1 MKVFSLL
8 IALFFNVFLLQA
20 QRVHVGVAG
29 GLANYSGDL
38 LDKLYHKK
46 LTNGHIGIVAYYEIN
61 DRLLLRG
68 SYIFARVNGD
78 DALSEKAELRA
89 RNLRFESKI
98 SEFSIGGEYHLFSL
112 YEKRYTPYVFAG
124 LGLFHFDPYTHDT
137 TGILY
142 HLRPL
147 STEGQYTNSGKKS
160 YQLLQPVIPF
170 GGGVKFAITENLRI
184 GVEFGFRK
192 IFTDYLD
199 DVSTSYPDYNEL
211 LLTNGPIA
219 VQLSY
224 RGDEL
229 PGGDPAFP
237 TKDTQR
243 GGSAQKDIYYFT
255 GLTITFRPSFGGG
268 GSRNRSFGKKGKY
281 GCPTVPL

>member
-38 LDKLYHKK
+38 LDKLYPKR

-98 SEFSIGGEYHLFSL
+98 SELVLEASIIFL
-112 YEKRYTPYVFAG
+112 VFM
-124 LGLFHFDPYTHDT
+124 
-137 TGILY
+137 
-142 HLRPL
+142 
-147 STEGQYTNSGKKS
+147 K
-160 YQLLQPVIPF
+160 
-170 GGGVKFAITENLRI
+170 
-184 GVEFGFRK
+184 
-192 IFTDYLD
+192 
-199 DVSTSYPDYNEL
+199 
-211 LLTNGPIA
+211 
-219 VQLSY
+219 
-224 RGDEL
+224 
-229 PGGDPAFP
+229 
-237 TKDTQR
+237 KDTHLMYLQDWGFFILIR
-243 GGSAQKDIYYFT
+243 IHMIQLEYYT
-255 GLTITFRPSFGGG
+255 T
-268 GSRNRSFGKKGKY
+268 Y
-281 GCPTVPL
+281 DH

>member
-8 IALFFNVFLLQA
+8 LALFFNVFLLQA

-38 LDKLYHKK
+38 LDKLFPKK

-61 DRLLLRG
+61 DRLLLRS

-98 SEFSIGGEYHLFSL
+98 SEFSVGGEYHLFSL
-112 YEKRYTPYVFAG
+112 YEKRYTPYVFASF
-124 LGLFHFDPYTHDT
+124 GLFHFDPYTHDT

-147 STEGQYTNSGKKS
+147 STEGQYTNSGKES

-211 LLTNGPIA
+211 LLMNGPIA

-255 GLTITFRPSFGGG
+255 GLNITFRPSFGGG
-268 GSRNRSFGKKGKY
+268 GGRSRSFGKKGKY

>member
-38 LDKLYHKK
+38 LDKLYPKR

-147 STEGQYTNSGKKS
+147 STEGQYTNSGKES

-281 GCPTVPL
+281 GCPAVPL